1 MHIKRP
7 HVSFRLLPGLDYA
20 SSTMSTSVD
29 PVAEFKSWLED
40 ATRAGVAEPTA
51 MALATSDA
59 EGAPNV
65 RMVLLKQADEAGF
78 VFYTNLE
85 SPKAAE
91 LRARPVA
98 ALCFYWAELKRQVRV
113 HGRVQPVTDVE
124 ADAYFAS
131 RARLSQ
137 IGAWAS
143 RQSQPMAHALE
154 LEQDCA
160 GVMLRFGVG
169 EVPRP
174 PFWSGFRVVPHRI
187 ELWTERPFRR
197 HERRLYTRNGSGWEI
212 QRLFP

>member
-1 MHIKRP
+1 
-7 HVSFRLLPGLDYA
+7 
-20 SSTMSTSVD
+20 MSTPLD
-29 PVAEFKSWLED
+29 PIAEFKSWLED

-59 EGAPNV
+59 DGVPNV
-65 RMVLLKQADEAGF
+65 RMVLLKQADAAGF

-91 LRARPVA
+91 LRARPLA
-98 ALCFYWAELKRQVRV
+98 SLCFYWALLKRQVRV
-113 HGRVQPVTDVE
+113 HGRVQPVTDAE

-154 LEQDCA
+154 LEQSCA

-169 EVPRP
+169 DVPRP
-174 PFWSGFRVVPHRI
+174 PFWSGFRVVPDRI

-197 HERRLYTRNGSGWEI
+197 HERRLYTRDGSGWEM

>member
-1 MHIKRP
+1 
-7 HVSFRLLPGLDYA
+7 
-20 SSTMSTSVD
+20 MSTPVD
-29 PVAEFKSWLED
+29 PITEFKSWLED
-40 ATRAGVAEPTA
+40 AIRAGVAEPTA

-59 EGAPNV
+59 EGVPNV

-85 SPKAAE
+85 SRKAAE
-91 LRARPVA
+91 LRARPQA
-98 ALCFYWAELKRQVRV
+98 SLCFYWAELKRQVRV
-113 HGRVQPVTDVE
+113 HGRVEAVTGAE

-154 LEQDCA
+154 LEQVCA

-174 PFWSGFRVVPHRI
+174 PFWSGFRVVPDRI

-197 HERRLYTRNGSGWEI
+197 HERRLYTRDGSGWEM

>member
-1 MHIKRP
+1 
-7 HVSFRLLPGLDYA
+7 
-20 SSTMSTSVD
+20 MSTPLD
-29 PVAEFKSWLED
+29 PIAEFKSWLED

-59 EGAPNV
+59 DGVPNV
-65 RMVLLKQADEAGF
+65 RMVLLKQADAAGF

-85 SPKAAE
+85 SRKAEE
-91 LRARPVA
+91 LRARPLA
-98 ALCFYWAELKRQVRV
+98 SLCFYWAELKRQVRV
-113 HGRVQPVTDVE
+113 HGRVQPVTEAE

-143 RQSQPMAHALE
+143 RQSQPMAHGLE
-154 LEQDCA
+154 LEQACA

-169 EVPRP
+169 DVPRP
-174 PFWSGFRVVPHRI
+174 PFWSGFRVVPDRI

-197 HERRLYTRNGSGWEI
+197 HERRLFTRDGSGWEM